1 MKRNS
6 RASKSRG
13 WGSRKSSTAAQPR
26 KKLTAEQIEELREKL
41 HKAYGREPY
50 DFQLEAIKAQ
60 IEGTDL
66 LVHASTGAGK
76 TTLAAGPHVW
86 IPNGITLVATPLIQ
100 LAEEM
105 VRPLCTIVHI
115 YCVLNMCL
123 G

>member
-1 MKRNS
+1 MKRNG
-6 RASKSRG
+6 RKPKSPQ
-13 WGSRKSSTAAQPR
+13 WGSRKSVTAAQQR
-26 KKLTAEQIEELREKL
+26 KQLTPEQIEELRHKL
-41 HKAYGREPY
+41 CIAFKREPY

-86 IPNGITLVATPLIQ
+86 MPNSITLVATPLIQ

-105 VRPLCTIVHI
+105 VIQQFE
-115 YCVLNMCL
+115 M
-123 G
+123 